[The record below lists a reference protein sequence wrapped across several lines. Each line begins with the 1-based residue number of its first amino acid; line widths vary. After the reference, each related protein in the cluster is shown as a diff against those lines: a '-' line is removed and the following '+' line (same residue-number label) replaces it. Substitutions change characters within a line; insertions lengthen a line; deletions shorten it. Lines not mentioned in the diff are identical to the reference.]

1 MSYIT
6 KAELAQIENLYG
18 KPVELQAEFA
28 MAPDEFNFV
37 RSTQKH
43 GREHDITLFIF
54 NNNKLLFIAK
64 HPYPDG
70 LYRAPSGAAK
80 PGEGIVE
87 GARREAY
94 EETGAEIEL
103 EKYLAKIKV
112 RFFNSENKDDH
123 IKWISYVFKAR
134 YLSGDVKPND
144 KHEIKEAK
152 FIDPND
158 IPKFNETMRKSSIG
172 GFHYRAFLTE
182 NVMKLLEADMDKS
195 NETESKKD

>member
-6 KAELAQIENLYG
+6 KAELTQIENLYG

-28 MAPDEFNFV
+28 MSPDEFNFV

-43 GREHDITLFIF
+43 GRAHDITLFIF
-54 NNNKLLFIAK
+54 DNDKLLFIAK

-80 PGEGIVE
+80 PGEGIIN

-112 RFFNSENKDDH
+112 RFFNSENIDDH

-134 YLSGDVKPND
+134 YISGNVKPND

-182 NVMKLLEADMDKS
+182 NVMKLLEADIDKS